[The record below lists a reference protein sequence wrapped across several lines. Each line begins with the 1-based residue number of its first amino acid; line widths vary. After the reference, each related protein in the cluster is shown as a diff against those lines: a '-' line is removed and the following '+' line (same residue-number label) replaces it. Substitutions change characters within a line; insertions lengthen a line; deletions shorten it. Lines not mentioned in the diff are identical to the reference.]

1 MVLKWGKVSLFF
13 YYIYSLAFAAI
24 SYYFLAYE
32 KVRLHSNSQKLYA
45 VLFVLGVFAGF
56 IMYYFTLTSLI
67 AIATSYDLLFSIMLI
82 IFISL
87 VHVLL
92 IYVAINAG
100 IFKPKRYIPYYGI
113 SFSTGIAFVEGGSLL
128 YIILPYTFSYL
139 YIVALLFAG
148 SFTMIIST
156 SGYVIGKLVKSY
168 KLMQSIYYPVFIISV
183 FMLVSLPLFL
193 KIYLLA
199 IPSAISE
206 MFLAL
211 MFIILS
217 KRY

>member
-1 MVLKWGKVSLFF
+1 
-13 YYIYSLAFAAI
+13 
-24 SYYFLAYE
+24 
-32 KVRLHSNSQKLYA
+32 
-45 VLFVLGVFAGF
+45 
-56 IMYYFTLTSLI
+56 MYYFTLTSLI